1 MSVFKIAQESIDF
14 QKKDN
19 FFQMA
24 VYAKAIFAY
33 KSGAEAQKS
42 QELKDLIAF
51 LRKVTKMKID
61 INMLFDD
68 TGVASVRVEHINK
81 NNPLADDFR
90 RLVLEQDQDKFTQ
103 KIKGKL
109 AEGAVNIENAS
120 VEGIYTLVPVK
131 INWSFRHISFANISP
146 EEAVAL
152 LLHEIGHVFN
162 YFVCMSML
170 VRQNLVLAAA
180 LKANSDKPD
189 EKIYRHRI
197 EVVAHAAGYSD
208 EVTQALGGVRK
219 AEAVQAVLLTED
231 FKELR
236 SAKGLDNYDQ
246 VYSEAMADHFA
257 MRYGAG
263 AHLAG
268 ALDKAKRASIF
279 YSNGFFIYLQL
290 AELFG
295 LFISIGLGIAAPF
308 LPMAGGLFFGG
319 FLIVINTLSVFLHGD
334 SMRDF
339 EYDDLKIRYQRMRN
353 QAVEYIK
360 SPALSSEDKAAGLQ
374 AIESIDK
381 IMDRAIEFKSPLR
394 AISNFVFSSNA
405 NVKRAIELE
414 HEIEEFTSNQLFVN
428 ATKLALHK

>member
-24 VYAKAIFAY
+24 VFAKAIFAY

-51 LRKVTKMKID
+51 LRKVTKMNID

-68 TGVASVRVEHINK
+68 TGAASVRIEHINK

-90 RLVLEQDQDKFTQ
+90 RIVLEQDQDKFAQ

-109 AEGAVNIENAS
+109 AEGAVNVAEAS
-120 VEGIYTLVPVK
+120 VEGVYTLVPVK
-131 INWSFRHISFANISP
+131 VNWSFRHITYANMTA
-146 EEAVAL
+146 EEAVAI
-152 LLHEIGHVFN
+152 LLHELGHVFN

-170 VRQNLVLAAA
+170 VRQNLILAAA
-180 LKANSDKPD
+180 LKANSDKPE

-197 EVVAHAAGYSD
+197 EVVSSAAGYSK
-208 EVTQALGGVRK
+208 EVTEALGSVRK
-219 AEAVQAVLLTED
+219 AEAIQAVLLTDD
-231 FKELR
+231 FKEIR
-236 SAKGLDNYDQ
+236 SVKGLDNYDQ

-263 AHLAG
+263 PHLAT
-268 ALDKAKRASIF
+268 ALDKINRASIF
-279 YSNGFFIYLQL
+279 YSNGFYAFLQTFELVGMFIRIAVAITLPFT
-290 AELFG
+290 AG
-295 LFISIGLGIAAPF
+295 AIGVVYG
-308 LPMAGGLFFGG
+308 GGLLTLTSLLVFF
-319 FLIVINTLSVFLHGD
+319 SGD
-334 SMRDF
+334 NSRSF
-339 EYDDLKIRYQRMRN
+339 EYDDLKVRYKRMRN
-353 QAVEYIK
+353 QAVDYIK
-360 SPALSSEDKAAGLQ
+360 SPALSSEEKASGLA
-374 AIESIDK
+374 AIETIDK
-381 IMDRAIEFKSPLR
+381 VIDGAIEYKSPLR
-394 AISNFVFSSNA
+394 AISNFIFSSNA
-405 NVKRAIELE
+405 NIKRAIELE